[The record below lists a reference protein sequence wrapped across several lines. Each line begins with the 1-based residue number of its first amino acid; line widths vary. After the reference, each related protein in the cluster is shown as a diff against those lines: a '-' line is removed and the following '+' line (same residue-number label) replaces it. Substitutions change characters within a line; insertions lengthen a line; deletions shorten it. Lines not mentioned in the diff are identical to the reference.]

1 MVFAM
6 QELILYVI
14 LGVVIA
20 IAYSIRRLYSMEVK
34 LVQIDQNIEDLL
46 RKHKSRRK

>member
-1 MVFAM
+1 MVFTM
-6 QELILYVI
+6 QEVVLYMI

-34 LVQIDQNIEDLL
+34 LLSIDRNIEGLL
-46 RKHKSRRK
+46 RKPKSKRK